1 MRAIERTTGTE
12 YKVKAI
18 EGGFEVYTL
27 EGEKYKKLKESTFKR
42 NFKLVKGKAEKATEP
57 EAKVEGPKVE
67 LSEEAKEAMIE
78 KIKKILKLSKDNPSQ
93 EEGMAAALKAQQLL
107 SQYNISEDEVSL
119 EEISPEAI
127 SESVVELKHNAHLFA
142 WYKNLAGTVARNFRV
157 KAYLDSRKDVVFRGF
172 TEDTKIAAEVYKYL
186 YALGDKLAC
195 NACKVAHEEN
205 GTVKGVYNSFII
217 GYLEGIESALGEQ
230 CTALMLVIP
239 KAVEEDY
246 EVFSAANLKQTKS
259 SVTGKKNQN
268 YEEGLTEGKQAVRSR
283 QLKDKKGGKK

>member
-1 MRAIERTTGTE
+1 MVKVIERATGNE
-12 YKVKAI
+12 YQAKAI
-18 EGGFEVYTL
+18 RGGYEVFTL

-42 NFKLVKGKAEKATEP
+42 YFKLVKEKQDTE
-57 EAKVEGPKVE
+57 AVEDAQEPKKE
-67 LSEEAKEAMIE
+67 LNEEDRENMIE

-157 KAYLDSRKDVVFRGF
+157 KSYLDGRKDVVFRGF
-172 TEDTKIAAEVYKYL
+172 TEDTKIAAEIYKYL

-230 CTALMLVIP
+230 CTALMLVVP

-246 EVFSAANLKQTKS
+246 SAFAAENLRAHKT

-268 YEEGLTEGKQAVRSR
+268 YEEGLVEGKAAVKSR
-283 QLKDKKGGKK
+283 QLTNKKGGKD